1 VDTRTLGIEEE
12 LLVVDPASR
21 RATSQAGAVLREHRS
36 RDAQDGEP
44 SPLDPELF
52 RHQLETRSDPT
63 TDVSGAVAQIVD
75 ARRRA
80 GEAAAARGLSVAAG
94 AASPLG
100 LDEVVPAVTSEDRY
114 RRIVDTYADVA
125 RLGGTCGMHV
135 HVAVESDEE
144 GVACLDRIAP
154 WLPVLAAV
162 SSNSPY
168 ADGRDTGYASWR
180 TQAWSSWP
188 SAGPTE
194 AFGSVAGYEAV
205 CDRMIASGAALD
217 RGMLYFDARLA
228 QDHPTLEVRVLDA
241 CTDPDD
247 IALLAALV
255 RGLVETAAA
264 DVAVQGAATPST
276 TTQVA
281 WRCEELRTARWRASR
296 FGLGDRLLDP
306 VGRDLRPA
314 REVLGGLVDHARER
328 LQAAG
333 DLELVE
339 SGVARVLAG
348 TGAVHQRAARERS
361 GSVEGV
367 VDDLLARTAA
377 SWEGAWGDALPS
389 TGPGSLGSADGPA
402 GPVGGDEMTITTEQQ
417 PERGGRRG

>member
-1 VDTRTLGIEEE
+1 MRLGTTPRVDTRTLGIEEE

-21 RATSQAGAVLREHRS
+21 SATSQAGAVLREHRT
-36 RDAQDGEP
+36 RDVEDGEP

-63 TDVSGAVAQIVD
+63 TDVTRAVAQIVD

-80 GEAAAARGLSVAAG
+80 GEAATARGLAVAAG

-114 RRIVDTYADVA
+114 RRIVDTYGDVA

-162 SSNSPY
+162 STNSPY

-194 AFGSVAGYEAV
+194 AFGSVADYRAV

-255 RGLVETAAA
+255 RGLVETAA
-264 DVAVQGAATPST
+264 VAAHGTPAPST
-276 TTQVA
+276 AAQEA

-314 REVLGGLVDHARER
+314 REVLGGLVDHTRER
-328 LQAAG
+328 LEAAG

-377 SWEGAWGDALPS
+377 SWEGAWGDALPP
-389 TGPGSLGSADGPA
+389 TGARSLGSADGPA
-402 GPVGGDEMTITTEQQ
+402 GPVAGPVGEATT
-417 PERGGRRG
+417 